1 MPIFCREELFQPP
14 NISIFRKTMGTS
26 YDISLCIDYK
36 LSDCP
41 IQQSISRPR
50 NTRCGLFNSTGLE
63 PTQQL
68 CEPTILHNSQS
79 LKNSKS
85 AKSVCD
91 INSAVL
97 EVKAM
102 ASDVK
107 VNVSMLPNQN
117 SELHPNVHQ
126 HGSTTGTFKN
136 IQWNLFAWRV
146 SGNRIW
152 KTCDGQTEQHH
163 KSN

>member
-1 MPIFCREELFQPP
+1 
-14 NISIFRKTMGTS
+14 MGTS

-126 HGSTTGTFKN
+126 HGSTTGTFK
-136 IQWNLFAWRV
+136 QTF
-146 SGNRIW
+146 SGTSLLGEYLGIVFEKLVMVRQSSITSQI
-152 KTCDGQTEQHH
+152 KLG
-163 KSN
+163 